1 MLPLDVTK
9 CTEIIRTDHPALEA
23 LGRLQPDHGD
33 ILGTAN
39 RGANKV
45 MFLTSIT
52 IVLEYKLAC
61 WSQMYAWYYGWLTAT
76 TQITHR

>member
-39 RGANKV
+39 RGAK
-45 MFLTSIT
+45 
-52 IVLEYKLAC
+52 K
-61 WSQMYAWYYGWLTAT
+61 
-76 TQITHR
+76 